1 MVAGKLLLEAA
12 AAAHDRAARALRM
25 CRQLR
30 TKTDGNT
37 SGGGGGLLARSL
49 DRERQR
55 TVRLLLLHRHRRH
68 RHRNNNDDD
77 VDAYG
82 MGDGDTD
89 DGERCCCCCR
99 PGRRRL
105 SETVNGVDGGVHRN
119 GANGRRQHQ
128 PYHECWSDDDGGGG
142 TDPVTVT
149 NGTAVDHCSGAGSAE
164 QVEQFAGIAGIPGLD
179 ADRGVLVRRECLIFR
194 RAEKNRM
201 FSPPKVENKVQ
212 LKTIQIKVELS
223 CHVRPFLRCQIIVV

>member
-37 SGGGGGLLARSL
+37 SGGGGLLARSL

-55 TVRLLLLHRHRRH
+55 TVRLLLLHRRGRH
-68 RHRNNNDDD
+68 HHRNNDDND

-82 MGDGDTD
+82 MGDGGTD
-89 DGERCCCCCR
+89 DGQRCCCCA
-99 PGRRRL
+99 GRRRL
-105 SETVNGVDGGVHRN
+105 SETVNGVDGGVQRN

-128 PYHECWSDDDGGGG
+128 PYHECWSDDDGGCS

-149 NGTAVDHCSGAGSAE
+149 NGTVVDHCSGAGSSE

-179 ADRGVLVRRECLIFR
+179 ADRGVLVRRKCLIFQQ
-194 RAEKNRM
+194 K
-201 FSPPKVENKVQ
+201 K
-212 LKTIQIKVELS
+212 
-223 CHVRPFLRCQIIVV
+223 